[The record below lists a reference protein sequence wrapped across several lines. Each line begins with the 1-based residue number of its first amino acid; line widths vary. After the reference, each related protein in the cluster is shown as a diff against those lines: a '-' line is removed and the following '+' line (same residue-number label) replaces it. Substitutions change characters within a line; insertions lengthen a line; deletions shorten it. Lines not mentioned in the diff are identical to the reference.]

1 MIKPDIAV
9 QENPNYQKMLDIGFP
24 EQREAWQAE
33 KAVYADGKLQIAGHP
48 VMEDW
53 EDNYMQ
59 ALADVAA
66 RGGGRVLE
74 LGFGMAI
81 SAGYVQRHAV
91 AEHVIIEANA
101 EVFERLQAFAKEHPS
116 VTPRFGFWQDVIA
129 TLEPESFDGILFDTY
144 PTQEEEVATHWFFFA
159 EAHRLL
165 KKGGVFTYFSDE
177 VRDFSP
183 RHRQALID
191 AGFHA
196 DDIVAEVC
204 EVNTPAECLYW
215 KDPTIV
221 VPIVIKR

>member
-1 MIKPDIAV
+1 MIKPEVAV

-24 EQREAWQAE
+24 EKRDAWRDE
-33 KAVYADGKLQIAGHP
+33 KAVYKDGKLQIAGHP

-66 RGGGRVLE
+66 SRGGRVLE

-81 SAGYVQRHAV
+81 SASHVQKHPLI
-91 AEHVIIEANA
+91 EHVIIEANA
-101 EVFERLQAFAKEHPS
+101 EVYARLEAFAKEHPN
-116 VTPRFGFWQDVIA
+116 VTPVFGFWQDVVPKLDDA
-129 TLEPESFDGILFDTY
+129 SFDGILFDTY
-144 PTQEEEVATHWFFFA
+144 PTQEEEVATHWFFFP

-165 KKGGVFTYFSDE
+165 RSGGVFTYFSDE
-177 VRDFSP
+177 VREFSP
-183 RHRQALID
+183 RHRAALEA
-191 AGFHA
+191 AGFS
-196 DDIVAEVC
+196 DIRAEIC

-221 VPIVIKR
+221 VPVVVKS